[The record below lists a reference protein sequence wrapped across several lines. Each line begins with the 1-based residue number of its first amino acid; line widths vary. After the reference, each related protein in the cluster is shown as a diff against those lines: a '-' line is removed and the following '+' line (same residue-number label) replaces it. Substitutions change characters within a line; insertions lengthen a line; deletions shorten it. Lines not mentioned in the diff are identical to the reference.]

1 LFVARHTEPHGIRF
15 AVVLGTRSLMR
26 RFPAIFV
33 LTGLAAVTAGC
44 LTLMPVS
51 SHIERGAD
59 FTRYRTYAWGP
70 ADAVPVSDPRL
81 RENPFFVDDV
91 HGAVD
96 TELQDRGLRP
106 AMSEP
111 ADLLVHYHAA
121 VTGRLEVPSAVG
133 TLPDCVG
140 DECRPKVAG
149 YDAGTLVIDMVDTR
163 TQRVVF
169 RGWAEHRLEDML
181 DDLPLVHRRISDA
194 VHRIFGKLP
203 LTVTARS
210 RGDAL
215 EVAP

>member
-1 LFVARHTEPHGIRF
+1 
-15 AVVLGTRSLMR
+15 MR
-26 RFPAIFV
+26 RFPAVFI

-51 SHIERGAD
+51 SHIERGTD

-70 ADAVPVSDPRL
+70 ADAVPVSDQRL
-81 RENPFFVDDV
+81 RDNPFFVDDV
-91 HGAVD
+91 HGAID
-96 TELQDRGLRP
+96 SELQDRGLRQ
-106 AMSEP
+106 ATSGP

-133 TLPDCVG
+133 TRRDCVG
-140 DECRPKVAG
+140 GECRATVAD
-149 YDAGTLVIDMVDTR
+149 YDAGTLVIDVIDTR
-163 TQRVVF
+163 TERVVF

-181 DDLPLVHRRISDA
+181 DDPRLVHSRIRDA
-194 VHRIFGKLP
+194 VHRILERLP
-203 LTVTARS
+203 LTGAAHS